1 MLCLLRH
8 RSLLCWYIGFNVGFD
23 VNLQFANALIW
34 RGNLVFGDVAVVLKI
49 VCSSNL
55 SQGLLCICIYSLFPP
70 PIGLPTAE
78 MAMCIHRLHRCFAIW
93 PSCKQKLVI
102 IFQGSTKKCTRF
114 FGYQLLFFGRIF
126 SYQRME
132 FHHWWWWGQISNFK
146 IIQMVGTW
154 LCRSL
159 ITEEVSQRLVSENTK
174 SEILKIYK
182 KGHLSY
188 NFWSLEKQYFLH
200 LTSYIKKLPAFIQ
213 YFLHNSFLRG
223 SLSKIS

>member
-1 MLCLLRH
+1 MFWLGSISLKLLSFH
-8 RSLLCWYIGFNVGFD
+8 NAYILSLERCGVEFSKNV
-23 VNLQFANALIW
+23 
-34 RGNLVFGDVAVVLKI
+34 
-49 VCSSNL
+49 
-55 SQGLLCICIYSLFPP
+55 
-70 PIGLPTAE
+70 
-78 MAMCIHRLHRCFAIW
+78 
-93 PSCKQKLVI
+93 
-102 IFQGSTKKCTRF
+102 
-114 FGYQLLFFGRIF
+114 GYQLLFFGRVS

-188 NFWSLEKQYFLH
+188 KFWSLEKQYFLH